1 MSFPTATQARSQA
14 VGNTT
19 VLNEIHAIESAV
31 LQAIQASA
39 LRAPAVG
46 GDTTMTATTVG
57 SPLTTAQAYYDVWK
71 GTATDDTK
79 SANMQAVIDNF
90 SKLGYGI
97 KRVSNEDT
105 SNTTFL
111 WYITW

>member
-19 VLNEIHAIESAV
+19 VLNEIHAIESAI
-31 LQAIQASA
+31 LQAVQASA

-46 GDTTMTATTVG
+46 GDTTMTATTIG
-57 SPLTTAQAYYDVWK
+57 SALTTAQAYYNVWK
-71 GTATDDTK
+71 GTVSDDTK

-97 KRVSNEDT
+97 KRVTNDAT
-105 SNTTFL
+105 TTTFL

>member
-31 LQAIQASA
+31 LLAIQSGA
-39 LRAPAVG
+39 LRAPSVG

-57 SPLTTAQAYYDVWK
+57 TPLTTAQAYYNAWK
-71 GTATDDTK
+71 GTIEDESK
-79 SANMQAVIDNF
+79 SANMQAVLDNF

-97 KRVSNEDT
+97 KRVVNPATE
-105 SNTTFL
+105 TTFL
-111 WYITW
+111 WYVTW

>member
-31 LQAIQASA
+31 LQAVQASA
-39 LRAPAVG
+39 LKAPAVG
-46 GDTTMTATTVG
+46 GDTSMTNTADG
-57 SPLTTAQAYYDVWK
+57 SPLTLAQSYYNVWK
-71 GTATDDTK
+71 GTETDDTK
-79 SANMQAVIDNF
+79 AANMQAVLDNF

-97 KRVSNEDT
+97 KRVVNPAT
-105 SNTTFL
+105 GTTLL
-111 WYITW
+111 WYISW

>member
-31 LQAIQASA
+31 LQAVQASA
-39 LRAPAVG
+39 LRAPSVG
-46 GDTTMTATTVG
+46 GDTTMTSTTVG
-57 SPLTTAQAYYDVWK
+57 AALTTAQAYYNVWK
-71 GTATDDTK
+71 GTVEDDTK

-97 KRVSNEDT
+97 KRVANEDT

-111 WYITW
+111 WYVTW

>member
-19 VLNEIHAIESAV
+19 VLNEIHAIESAI
-31 LQAIQASA
+31 LQAVQASA
-39 LRAPAVG
+39 LRDPAIG
-46 GDTTMTATTVG
+46 GDTTMTNTTTG
-57 SPLTTAQAYYDVWK
+57 SPLTTAQAYYNVWK
-71 GTATDDTK
+71 GTVEDDTK

-97 KRVSNEDT
+97 KRVANEAT

-111 WYITW
+111 WYVTW